1 MALVQGQEVWR
12 PTQQRQEQSG
22 LWHYMNWLRDSRG
35 RDFSDYGALWQWS
48 ATDIEG
54 FWRSIWDYFDV
65 QADGDPTQVLASRRM
80 PGAEWFPRHPAEL
93 RRAHLPP
100 GQRSA
105 SGHHCALRG
114 PDSGRSLLAAVAA
127 RCGRPGGKPARSGHR
142 AWRSRGGLSAQCAAD
157 RGGVSGLRQ
166 HWRHLV

>member
-80 PGAEWFPRHPAEL
+80 PGAEWFPGTRLNYAEHIFRQASDQRPAII
-93 RRAHLPP
+93 
-100 GQRSA
+100 
-105 SGHHCALRG
+105 
-114 PDSGRSLLAAVAA
+114 A
-127 RCGRPGGKPARSGHR
+127 RCEARLRSKSPGSSCSAMWAP
-142 AWRSRGGLSAQCAAD
+142 WRQACAVWA
-157 RGGVSGLRQ
+157 
-166 HWRHLV
+166 